1 MKEYRTEHL
10 SDEQIAD
17 LLSTALEPTGRQGEV
32 LAEFQRFAGM
42 PSTELVQTVRKEL
55 SARGLTISE
64 TAELLGVR
72 ELTVKRWFNSSK
84 ELEESVKRQ
93 LAGLCVLLLLAADDV
108 KASDS
113 VDLVRSAAFAL
124 RSDVGQDADAA
135 RAESVDIL
143 TSVFD
148 VAGLTAANLRS
159 ALQAD

>member
-1 MKEYRTEHL
+1 MNRRL
-10 SDEQIAD
+10 
-17 LLSTALEPTGRQGEV
+17 
-32 LAEFQRFAGM
+32 
-42 PSTELVQTVRKEL
+42 
-55 SARGLTISE
+55 
-64 TAELLGVR
+64 
-72 ELTVKRWFNSSK
+72 
-84 ELEESVKRQ
+84 
-93 LAGLCVLLLLAADDV
+93 LCVLLLLAADDV